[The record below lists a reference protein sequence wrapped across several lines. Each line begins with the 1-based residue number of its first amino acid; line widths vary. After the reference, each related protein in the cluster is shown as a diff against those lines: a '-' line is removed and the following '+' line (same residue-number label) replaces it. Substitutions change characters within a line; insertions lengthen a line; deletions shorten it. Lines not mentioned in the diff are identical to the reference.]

1 MENLILTGEG
11 KVQFI
16 ENKDLFPTAK
26 VIFDSREDTEDRR
39 TWLSTRCNSIGGSEI
54 GTIAG
59 YSNYGSA
66 LTVFNEKL
74 GLVEKFKGNI
84 HTIYGTR
91 MEPHIREW
99 IQEDFEKSTDIKLKT
114 FEYPYMMIDKEIEYF
129 SANIDGI
136 GILDDD
142 YIYWEN
148 RDTGEIAYI
157 PKDEMFGLEIK
168 TGSEFMKK
176 MWAGEEIP
184 DGYYCQCQWY
194 MGVTGLKYFLI
205 IYLLGKEVK
214 WKVIPRND
222 DDIKAL
228 REIGKDFW
236 NNNILTKIPPDP
248 TGNKK
253 ETEQINEQQTLND
266 DTEINISENKLSYY
280 KALDD
285 EIKELET
292 KKEQVKQEIFLEMG
306 NSKKGTDG
314 DFKISRF
321 EVKKDSLDNKL
332 LKDKYPQTY
341 AAVLKGQTQFVNMRL
356 TKCK

>member
-1 MENLILTGEG
+1 MNYE
-11 KVQFI
+11 VRVI
-16 ENKDLFPTAK
+16 EDKELFSKTAK
-26 VIFDSREDTEDRR
+26 VIFDSREDSEDRKIWLETR
-39 TWLSTRCNSIGGSEI
+39 TNSIGGSEI
-54 GTIAG
+54 GMIAG
-59 YSNYGSA
+59 ISDYGSA
-66 LTVFNEKL
+66 LTVFNDKL
-74 GLVEKFKGNI
+74 GLSKKFNGNS
-84 HTIYGTR
+84 HTVYGNR
-91 MEPHIREW
+91 MEPIIRYY
-99 IQEDFEKSTDIKLKT
+99 IQEDFQKDTGIKLT
-114 FEYPYMMIDKEIEYF
+114 TYEYPFMMIDKEIPYL
-129 SANIDGI
+129 SANIDG
-136 GILDDD
+136 LAKTDED
-142 YIYWEN
+142 YVYWEN
-148 RDTGEIAYI
+148 RDTGEIKYI
-157 PKDEMFGLEIK
+157 PKDKYIGIEIK
-168 TGSEFMKK
+168 TAGEFLKK
-176 MWAGEEIP
+176 MWEGDEIP
-184 DGYYCQCQWY
+184 GTYLAQIYHY
-194 MGVTGLKYFLI
+194 MGITGLDYFLI
-205 IYLLGKEVK
+205 IYQMGKEFK

-280 KALDD
+280 KALGD

-341 AAVLKGQTQFVNMRL
+341 AAVLKGQTQFVNMKL